1 MLHRWRCV
9 HTSLC
14 IMSIETVTLINYHKA
29 ITLPTLG
36 DAEFECLLRLRIGQS
51 LNSTYWLF
59 HEQIFS
65 LFFSAEQVYSL
76 PNHKVSSLFK
86 KVICLLLFVLSLCC
100 FQDLSLVAASR
111 VHSPV
116 AVCGARGFSQR
127 GAQALG
133 HMGSEVVAPGP
144 WSSGSRIVAPGLS
157 CSSACRILP
166 DQGSNPRLLHWQAD
180 SLPVGHQGSPV
191 SPQSQFLIHS
201 PHRWISG
208 ICTFQQRAGEAE
220 KGMAGNWACFLLIGA
235 RWAPPDPTPC
245 LWLC

>member
-1 MLHRWRCV
+1 M
-9 HTSLC
+9 
-14 IMSIETVTLINYHKA
+14 
-29 ITLPTLG
+29 
-36 DAEFECLLRLRIGQS
+36 
-51 LNSTYWLF
+51 
-59 HEQIFS
+59 
-65 LFFSAEQVYSL
+65 
-76 PNHKVSSLFK
+76 
-86 KVICLLLFVLSLCC
+86 LSLCC

-235 RWAPPDPTPC
+235 RWAPPDPTPS